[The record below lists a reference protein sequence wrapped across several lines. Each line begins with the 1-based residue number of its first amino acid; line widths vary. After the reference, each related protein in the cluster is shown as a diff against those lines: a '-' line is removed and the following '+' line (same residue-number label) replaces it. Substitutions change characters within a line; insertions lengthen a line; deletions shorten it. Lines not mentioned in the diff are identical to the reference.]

1 MSRVAAVVVTYN
13 RKALLAECLR
23 ALLAQSAPIE
33 TIHVV
38 DNASTDGTHDLLR
51 SEGLLERLEYH
62 RLEVNGG
69 SSRGVAAGIAGG
81 PAGGAPGVWGVGGDA
96 PAPPG
101 RPPRPPP
108 APPPG
113 RPGTP
118 GVGAA
123 PPWAG

>member
-69 SSRGVAAGIAGG
+69 SSGGVAAGLPGG
-81 PAGGAPGVWGVGGDA
+81 PGGGAPGVGGGGGG
-96 PAPPG
+96 G
-101 RPPRPPP
+101 RPPPGLPARPPP

-113 RPGTP
+113 RP
-118 GVGAA
+118 
-123 PPWAG
+123 